1 MGRLWFDFN
10 KNQKEYH
17 MGSIR
22 ILPDSISNRIAAG
35 EVIERPASVVK
46 ELVENSLDAGADK
59 ITVQIENSGTKL
71 ISVTDNGRG
80 MDPDDAILCLEPHAT
95 SKISHAEDINR
106 IYTLGFRGEAL
117 PSIASVSRLRLRTR
131 RKNDIEGTE
140 VYVEGGK
147 FAEAIPVGCAP
158 GTETNVRD
166 LFFNTPARKKF
177 LHSKGTEERHIQE
190 TLWALALGFPLV
202 SFELLID
209 GRMIFSSPS
218 DKNLLSRIQTFFG
231 KEMPDNL
238 ISLGNSTPNLK
249 ISGNIARHGF
259 TKNSRREQRIFVN
272 NRPVESAALYAGIRE
287 GYGSLTNDGRFPP
300 VFLFL
305 EMDPGFVDVNVHP
318 AKREVRFSEGRL
330 ITSFIS
336 ESIRDALRNS
346 QAPTISVGSDL
357 QFRSILAGAG
367 ISYAPKKQ
375 FQDTGM
381 FDEKISKPVLQNIQ
395 LPPRREEGNVQ
406 SESVSQPLV
415 AEPSAESE
423 AHSAVSELRI
433 LAFLD
438 ETYILASSKN
448 GLVIIDQHAAHER
461 VMFEKILNRA
471 GKRDT
476 VSQKLLIPITVEL
489 SRSEILFLGKYSS
502 YFSKLGFELES
513 FGANTVIVNSIPAE
527 LTQENLKGLFS
538 DMLSIL
544 MEEGKISGKIDE
556 ASIARAACKHSVK
569 AHDRIS
575 FEEAKSLL
583 HQLSKCELPFSCP
596 HGRPVIINISYREL
610 EKRFG
615 RRK

>member
-1 MGRLWFDFN
+1 
-10 KNQKEYH
+10 

-46 ELVENSLDAGADK
+46 ELVENSIDSGADK
-59 ITVQIENSGTKL
+59 ITVQIESSGTKL

-80 MDPDDAILCLEPHAT
+80 MDPDDAILCLEAHAT

-140 VYVEGGK
+140 VYIEGGK
-147 FAEAIPVGCAP
+147 FAESVPVGCAP
-158 GTETNVRD
+158 GTEINVRD

-177 LHSKGTEERHIQE
+177 LHSRGTEERHIQE
-190 TLWALALGFPLV
+190 TLWSLALGFPSV
-202 SFELLID
+202 SFELLMD
-209 GRMIFSSPS
+209 GKIIFSSPA
-218 DKNLLSRIQTFFG
+218 DKNLLPRIQTFFG

-238 ISLGNSTPNLK
+238 IPVDASGSNLK
-249 ISGNIARHGF
+249 MGGYMARHGF

-272 NRPVESAALYAGIRE
+272 RRSVESAALYAGVRE

-305 EMDPGFVDVNVHP
+305 EMDPGLVDVNVHP
-318 AKREVRFSEGRL
+318 AKREVRFREGR
-330 ITSFIS
+330 IVTSFIS

-346 QAPTISVGSDL
+346 QAPTVSVSSDL
-357 QFRSILAGAG
+357 QFRSILSGAG

-375 FQDTGM
+375 FQETGI
-381 FDEKISKPVLQNIQ
+381 FDDRTGKAVLKNIQ
-395 LPPRREEGNVQ
+395 FPPISREENVP
-406 SESVSQPLV
+406 SGPVTEPPTAETA
-415 AEPSAESE
+415 AEPEE
-423 AHSAVSELRI
+423 NSAVSELKI

-461 VMFEKILNRA
+461 VMFERILNRA
-471 GKRDT
+471 GKAGT
-476 VSQKLLIPITVEL
+476 LSQKLLIPITVEL
-489 SRSEILFLGKYSS
+489 SRSEVLFLGKYGPH
-502 YFSKLGFELES
+502 FSKLGFEFES
-513 FGANTVIVNSIPAE
+513 FGANTVIVNSIPSG

-544 MEEGKISGKIDE
+544 MEEGRISGKIDE
-556 ASIARAACKHSVK
+556 ASIARAACRHSVK

-583 HQLSKCELPFSCP
+583 RQLSRCELPFSCP

>member
-1 MGRLWFDFN
+1 
-10 KNQKEYH
+10 

-46 ELVENSLDAGADK
+46 ELVENSIDAGADK

-140 VYVEGGK
+140 VYIEGGK
-147 FAEAIPVGCAP
+147 FTESVPVGCAP
-158 GTETNVRD
+158 GTEINVRD

-190 TLWALALGFPLV
+190 TLWSLALGFPSV

-209 GRMIFSSPS
+209 GRIIFSSPS
-218 DKNLLSRIQTFFG
+218 DKNILSRIQTFFG
-231 KEMPDNL
+231 KEMPENL
-238 ISLGNSTPNLK
+238 IPVENSGSDLK
-249 ISGNIARHGF
+249 ISGHMARHGF
-259 TKNSRREQRIFVN
+259 TRNSRREQRIFVN
-272 NRPVESAALYAGIRE
+272 HRPVESAALYAGIRE

-305 EMDPGFVDVNVHP
+305 EMDPGLVDVNVHP
-318 AKREVRFSEGRL
+318 AKREIRFREGR
-330 ITSFIS
+330 IVTSFIS

-346 QAPTISVGSDL
+346 QAPTISVSSDL

-381 FDEKISKPVLQNIQ
+381 FDGNINRPVLENIR
-395 LPPRREEGNVQ
+395 LPPGREESNVRPEADVQ
-406 SESVSQPLV
+406 VPP
-415 AEPSAESE
+415 AEACVESE
-423 AHSAVSELRI
+423 EHSAVSELKI

-461 VMFEKILNRA
+461 VMFEKILNTA
-471 GKRDT
+471 GKKEII
-476 VSQKLLIPITVEL
+476 SQKLLIPITIEL
-489 SRSEILFLGKYSS
+489 SRSEVLFLGKYGAH
-502 YFSKLGFELES
+502 FSKLGFEFES
-513 FGANTVIVNSIPAE
+513 FGANTVIVNSIPSG

-544 MEEGKISGKIDE
+544 MEEGRLSGKIDE
-556 ASIARAACKHSVK
+556 ASIARAACRHSVK

-583 HQLSKCELPFSCP
+583 RQLSRCELPFSCP

>member
-1 MGRLWFDFN
+1 
-10 KNQKEYH
+10 

-46 ELVENSLDAGADK
+46 ELLENAIDAGADK

-140 VYVEGGK
+140 VYIEGGK
-147 FAEAIPVGCAP
+147 LTDSVPVGCAP
-158 GTETNVRD
+158 GTEINVRD

-190 TLWALALGFPLV
+190 TLWSLALGFPLV
-202 SFELLID
+202 SFELLMD
-209 GRMIFSSPS
+209 GRIIFSSPS
-218 DKNLLSRIQTFFG
+218 DKNILSRIQTFFG
-231 KEMPDNL
+231 KEMPENL
-238 ISLGNSTPNLK
+238 IPVENSGSNLK
-249 ISGNIARHGF
+249 ISGHMARHGF
-259 TKNSRREQRIFVN
+259 TRNSRREQRIFVN
-272 NRPVESAALYAGIRE
+272 QRPVESAALYAGIRE

-300 VFLFL
+300 VFLFI

-318 AKREVRFSEGRL
+318 AKREVRFREGRL
-330 ITSFIS
+330 VTSFIS

-346 QAPTISVGSDL
+346 QAPTMSVSSDL

-375 FQDTGM
+375 LQDTGM
-381 FDEKISKPVLQNIQ
+381 FDGNMSRPVLENIQ
-395 LPPRREEGNVQ
+395 LPPVCEENNNR
-406 SESVSQPLV
+406 SESDGQTPPPAQACV
-415 AEPSAESE
+415 EPEE
-423 AHSAVSELRI
+423 HSAVSELKI

-461 VMFEKILNRA
+461 VMFEKILNTV
-471 GKRDT
+471 GKMEII
-476 VSQKLLIPITVEL
+476 SQKLLIPITIEL
-489 SRSEILFLGKYSS
+489 SRSEVLFLGKYSS
-502 YFSKLGFELES
+502 YFSKLGFEFES
-513 FGANTVIVNSIPAE
+513 FGANTVIVNSIPSG
-527 LTQENLKGLFS
+527 LTQENLRGLFS
-538 DMLSIL
+538 DMLSLL
-544 MEEGKISGKIDE
+544 MEEGKTSGKIDE

-569 AHDRIS
+569 AHDKIS
-575 FEEAKSLL
+575 FEEAQSLL
-583 HQLSKCELPFSCP
+583 RQLSRCELPFSCP

>member
-1 MGRLWFDFN
+1 
-10 KNQKEYH
+10 

-46 ELVENSLDAGADK
+46 ELVENSIDAGADK

-80 MDPDDAILCLEPHAT
+80 MDSDDAILCLEPHAT

-140 VYVEGGK
+140 VYIEGGR
-147 FAEAIPVGCAP
+147 FTDSVPVGCAP
-158 GTETNVRD
+158 GTEINVRD

-190 TLWALALGFPLV
+190 TLWSLSLGFPSV

-209 GRMIFSSPS
+209 GRIIFSSPS
-218 DKNLLSRIQTFFG
+218 DRNLLSRIQTFFG
-231 KEMPDNL
+231 KEMPGNL
-238 ISLGNSTPNLK
+238 IPVENSGADLK
-249 ISGNIARHGF
+249 ISGYMARHGF

-272 NRPVESAALYAGIRE
+272 HRPVESAALYAGIRE

-305 EMDPGFVDVNVHP
+305 EMDPGLVDVNVHP
-318 AKREVRFSEGRL
+318 AKREVRFREGRL
-330 ITSFIS
+330 VTSFIS
-336 ESIRDALRNS
+336 DSIRDALRNS
-346 QAPTISVGSDL
+346 QAPTVSVGSDL

-381 FDEKISKPVLQNIQ
+381 FDENMGRQVLKNIQ
-395 LPPRREEGNVQ
+395 IPSGREKDIVP
-406 SESVSQPLV
+406 SESGGRAQPAEAC
-415 AEPSAESE
+415 AEPEE
-423 AHSAVSELRI
+423 HSAVSELKI

-461 VMFEKILNRA
+461 VMFEKILNTV
-471 GKRDT
+471 GKT
-476 VSQKLLIPITVEL
+476 GTISQKLLIPITVEL
-489 SRSEILFLGKYSS
+489 SRSEVLFLGKYSS
-502 YFSKLGFELES
+502 HFSKLGFEFES
-513 FGANTVIVNSIPAE
+513 FGANTVIVNSIPSG
-527 LTQENLKGLFS
+527 LPQENLKGLFS

-544 MEEGKISGKIDE
+544 MEEGRISGKIDE
-556 ASIARAACKHSVK
+556 ASVARAACKHSVK

-583 HQLSKCELPFSCP
+583 RQLSRCELPFSCP